1 VGWDPSAYGRHFA
14 DIYDEWYP
22 DRGEAEQ
29 VVRLLR
35 RLSPP
40 PGVILEWGVG
50 TGRLAIP
57 LAGAG
62 WEVHGV
68 DASSEMLG
76 LLADRCAR
84 TGLTVHP
91 HLAELGSSGPVPVAA
106 DVVLAACN
114 FVFNLPDAD
123 ALTRALQHARAQLT
137 SGGMMVLDAV
147 VPAQDPPEGVHQAP
161 GATPCVT
168 VETVVTVEKTG
179 TIVRGV
185 HRGPDGQER
194 PWQIRLV
201 HPDELDRLAGDVG
214 LNLAHRWEDWS
225 GSPYEP
231 GSSPRHISVYA
242 P

>member
-1 VGWDPSAYGRHFA
+1 MEWDPSAYGRHFA

-35 RLSPP
+35 TLSPP

-57 LAGAG
+57 LAREG
-62 WEVHGV
+62 WELHGV

-84 TGLTVHP
+84 TGVTVHP
-91 HLAELGSSGPVPVAA
+91 HLADVGTSGPTPVAA

-114 FVFNLPDAD
+114 FVFHLAD
-123 ALTRALQHARAQLT
+123 ANMLTEALRQARDQLT
-137 SGGMMVLDAV
+137 PGGMVVLDAV
-147 VPAQDPPEGVHQAP
+147 VPARDLPEGVHQSVGAVP
-161 GATPCVT
+161 GVT
-168 VETVVTVEKTG
+168 VETVVTVGEAG
-179 TIVRGV
+179 TIVRGA
-185 HRGPDGQER
+185 HRGPDGRER
-194 PWQIRLV
+194 PWYIRLV
-201 HPDELDRLAGDVG
+201 HPDELDRLAGTVG
-214 LNLAHRWEDWS
+214 LSLTHRWEDWS